1 MQYYIVKKDDTLD
14 KILNKFGLTYQ
25 KFISLNSS
33 NINELIKVGNKILV
47 NNSNFNRSYK
57 DDINKIYLDNQ
68 YENEEELKYIC
79 PHCKNIIIIPKQNF

>member
-25 KFISLNSS
+25 KFISLNNS
-33 NINELIKVGNKILV
+33 NINDLIRVGNKILV
-47 NNSNFNRSYK
+47 NNNYLNRTYK
-57 DDINKIYLDNQ
+57 DDINKIYLENKIN
-68 YENEEELKYIC
+68 NEEEIKYIC